1 MIMAEP
7 ITVIVKDQTGTT
19 TTQVGN
25 TSNQSPNTPL
35 NQQAKTNKQKSNAA
49 VVSKMIAFRSVN
61 YATSNVGKWTGNK
74 NNQATVNAIKT
85 GIGYATAFAINPLLG
100 AVAVG
105 LDAATYAID
114 YAYERKWENI
124 RVQQAQARIGG
135 KGGYRR

>member
-1 MIMAEP
+1 MQ
-7 ITVIVKDQTGTT
+7 KFLG
-19 TTQVGN
+19 
-25 TSNQSPNTPL
+25 PNTPL

-49 VVSKMIAFRSVN
+49 VVSKMIAFRSVS